1 MERDEL
7 ETFLILAEELHFGRT
22 ADRMR
27 LSRSRVSQ
35 LVNRLERHVGAPLFV
50 RTSRRVGLT
59 AIGRQLRD
67 DVAPL
72 HLALAA
78 AVERARSTARG
89 IDAVLH
95 VGFSTPLTGEIVL
108 RAAEMLRSAHPELA
122 VEICEVPLADPYGQL
137 RNGQFDVQVAELP
150 VREIDLAH
158 GPVLLREGRTLAI
171 ASDHPLAAH
180 AAVVFED
187 LADLPLLTIAGELP
201 DHVREFHAPTRTPGG
216 RAIGR
221 GPSVTN
227 MQEALMMVAAGRG
240 ALLSPA
246 HASAYFARPGVTY
259 VPFLDAE
266 PVDYGLVWRSE
277 ENTEAMRVFA
287 QAIRNAAREGA
298 GAPASGGGTTGRGPG
313 RDEHGAGHGH
323 ARPSDRGRRTGTDD
337 AGERVTDQGGGVP
350 EGVAPAEVAVARHR
364 SSAKAPETFPWGSRC
379 SCRRRPTRRAG
390 GAGHIVVRAAT
401 PVSPI
406 ARP

>member
-78 AVERARSTARG
+78 AVERAQTTARG

-108 RAAEMLRSAHPELA
+108 RAAELLRSAHPELA

-137 RNGQFDVQVAELP
+137 RNGEFDVQVAELP
-150 VREIDLAH
+150 VRETDLAH
-158 GPVLLREGRTLAI
+158 GPTLLREGRTLAI

-201 DHVREFHAPTRTPGG
+201 DHVREFHAPTHTPGG

-298 GAPASGGGTTGRGPG
+298 GAPASGGGTTGSAGRGATSTGPG
-313 RDEHGAGHGH
+313 
-323 ARPSDRGRRTGTDD
+323 TGTR
-337 AGERVTDQGGGVP
+337 ARATGGGVP
-350 EGVAPAEVAVARHR
+350 AP
-364 SSAKAPETFPWGSRC
+364 T
-379 SCRRRPTRRAG
+379 
-390 GAGHIVVRAAT
+390 T
-401 PVSPI
+401 PANV
-406 ARP
+406 